1 MPLTEFLML
10 LWSRRRLFLAVCA
23 LVIGVTAAI
32 ASWWPRY
39 YVATTRVMI
48 DSGRARES
56 LVDSPSANGQSQ
68 GFLATQLD
76 VIRSQRV
83 ALEAVRQLGIERSAI
98 AQRIFMDATGGRGSI
113 EQFFA
118 ERLIDRVR
126 VQPSQNSTVIEI
138 SLRAPD
144 GRFAADAANAVARA
158 YIATQL
164 DLKVQPAKEF
174 ATFFETQ
181 SAAVRERFEQAQ
193 KKLSRYQ
200 RANGI
205 VSVDERLDVEN
216 QRLAELSTQLTQLQA
231 LRTESAEKAQ
241 SAARMTDGGQVL
253 PDVLNNAVVA
263 QLKAEIARGQARLG
277 ELTSQFGSRY
287 PTVERQRE
295 EIATLEAELRR
306 QIDSVAHSLK
316 RAHEV
321 NLARENELRGAL
333 AAQRDKVM
341 ALKRQRDEVAVL
353 VRDVETAQR
362 AMDLLSQRVLQSSV
376 ESESRGANVVQLDP
390 AVEPLKPSTPNLLI
404 VWIVG
409 LLLAPMAAVLAC
421 TLAGLL
427 DRRVLAPVDLQRAL
441 GCPTLALVPRSRPLR
456 RVWAPQ
462 RRAIPGIGSLRSRLR
477 LPRPRRSLEDLK
489 GSIRA

>member
-1 MPLTEFLML
+1 MPLTEFLIL
-10 LWSRRRLFLAVCA
+10 IWSRRRLFLAVCA
-23 LVIGVTAAI
+23 LVMGTTAAI
-32 ASWWPRY
+32 ASFWPRS
-39 YVATTRVMI
+39 YVATTRLLI
-48 DSGRARES
+48 DTGRARES
-56 LVDSPSANGQSQ
+56 LVDTPSLSSQSPGL
-68 GFLATQLD
+68 LATQVD

-83 ALEAVRQLGIERSAI
+83 ALEAVRQLGIERSEVAR
-98 AQRIFMDATGGRGSI
+98 RIFREATGGRGSI

-126 VQPSQNSTVIEI
+126 IQPSQNSTMIEI

-144 GRFAADAANAVARA
+144 AKFAADAANAVARA

-193 KKLSRYQ
+193 RKLSRFQ

-231 LRTESAEKAQ
+231 LRSESSEKAQ
-241 SAARMTDGGQVL
+241 SAARMTDGAHVL
-253 PDVLNNAVVA
+253 PDVLNNPVVA

-277 ELTSQFGSRY
+277 ELTSQFGARY

-295 EIATLEAELRR
+295 EIATLESELRR
-306 QIDSVAHSLK
+306 QIDSVSSSLK

-321 NLARENELRGAL
+321 NVARESELRGAL
-333 AAQRDKVM
+333 AAQREKVM

-353 VRDVETAQR
+353 VRDVEAAQR
-362 AMDLLSQRVLQSSV
+362 AMDMMSQRLLQTSV

-390 AVEPLKPSTPNLLI
+390 AVEPLKPTSPNLVL
-404 VWIVG
+404 VWVVG
-409 LLLAPMAAVLAC
+409 LLLAPMAGVLVAG
-421 TLAGLL
+421 LAGML
-427 DRRVLAPVDLQRAL
+427 DRRVLVASDLQRIL
-441 GCPTLALVPRSRPLR
+441 GCPTLAEVPRSRALR
-456 RVWAPQ
+456 RAWSP
-462 RRAIPGIGSLRSRLR
+462 RRRLGAIPALRR
-477 LPRPRRSLEDLK
+477 LPRFGGTS
-489 GSIRA
+489 RA